1 MPPQHKQHQKQ
12 HPRTDENSS
21 PPLLGRHNQGV
32 MVPGDATS
40 ASTRIKQ
47 QQQQQQQQQQ
57 PSSDVAGDRTVEPLI
72 VFDWDDTILTSSWIQ
87 VNELLQA
94 GSYDEL
100 PLEVRRDL
108 AQLERRCVKYMTILV
123 CLDINPAARKSV
135 GCQAGRAGG
144 APLLLVQLLCL
155 GPHIETKALPL
166 SLRMPTSLSSS
177 LPYVSRSACGRL
189 MNTGIFSRTK
199 SRTSPHHA
207 HDRRHISTAR
217 VEPQGEP
224 LQRAT
229 TAERAKPRVSVPPL
243 VTECMLHFA
252 LGRAFHFSPVAIPR
266 PCLQLGQTPPSL
278 KPYGI

>member
-40 ASTRIKQ
+40 ASTRIK

-108 AQLERRCVKYMTILV
+108 AQLERRCVFVFFLSIEIYDDLGVPRHQPGGSKICGLSSRESWRCAPSIGATAVLRSSHRDQGLASESAYAYVSLV
-123 CLDINPAARKSV
+123 VFAVR
-135 GCQAGRAGG
+135 
-144 APLLLVQLLCL
+144 
-155 GPHIETKALPL
+155 IEV
-166 SLRMPTSLSSS
+166 SLRTIDE
-177 LPYVSRSACGRL
+177 YRHF
-189 MNTGIFSRTK
+189 FSHQK
-199 SRTSPHHA
+199 S
-207 HDRRHISTAR
+207 
-217 VEPQGEP
+217 
-224 LQRAT
+224 
-229 TAERAKPRVSVPPL
+229 
-243 VTECMLHFA
+243 
-252 LGRAFHFSPVAIPR
+252 HFSASR
-266 PCLQLGQTPPSL
+266 A
-278 KPYGI
+278 